1 MSLAIGNFDLDRG
14 FIMSSL
20 KMGVIGI
27 GHLGV
32 HHARIVSSLPEVEL
46 IGICDINASQARRIA
61 SQYKTA
67 AYTDYRQLLTKVDAV
82 SIAVPTPLH
91 YQIAKDFINAQVHCL
106 IEKPIT
112 PNLAEAEELLALVK
126 QKNLILQVGHIE
138 RFNPAVL
145 EAQKYINEP
154 KFIEVN
160 RLGPYDPRVAHISVV
175 LDLMIHDIDIVLYL
189 VQDRILSIDAVGA
202 KVLSHFE
209 DIANAR
215 IRFANGCVANISASR
230 VSLKKFRKIRIF
242 QKDSYLSLD
251 YAKPGLKLY
260 QKKKEDVTSLKDIR
274 VVYPRLVK
282 LEPLAE
288 ELKHFVNC
296 VREGRNPQVT
306 GEHGRDALEIA
317 LEIMRKIKSSE

>member
-1 MSLAIGNFDLDRG
+1 MLPLR
-14 FIMSSL
+14 
-20 KMGVIGI
+20 MGVIGI

-46 IGICDINASQARRIA
+46 VGICDINEPQVRKIAR
-61 SQYKTA
+61 QYKTA
-67 AYTDYRQLLTKVDAV
+67 AYTDYRQLLAKVDAV

-112 PNLAEAEELLALVK
+112 PDLAEAEELLALVK
-126 QKNLILQVGHIE
+126 EKNLILQVGHIE

-145 EAQKYINEP
+145 ESQKYINEP
-154 KFIEVN
+154 KFIEAN

-189 VQDRILSIDAVGA
+189 VQDRIVSIDAVGA
-202 KVLSHFE
+202 KVLSSFE

-215 IRFANGCVANISASR
+215 IRFAHGCVANISASR

-251 YAKPGLKLY
+251 YAKPGLKIY
-260 QKKKEDVTSLKDIR
+260 QKKKEDVTSLKDIKI
-274 VVYPRLVK
+274 VYPRLVK

-296 VREGRNPQVT
+296 VREGRKPQVT

-317 LEIMRKIKSSE
+317 LEIMRKIK

>member
-1 MSLAIGNFDLDRG
+1 MAA
-14 FIMSSL
+14 L

-32 HHARIVSSLPEVEL
+32 HHARIVSSLPDVEL
-46 IGICDINASQARRIA
+46 VGICDINESQVKKFAKL
-61 SQYKTA
+61 YKTT
-67 AYTDYRQLLTKVDAV
+67 AYADYHQLLNKVDAI

-112 PNLAEAEELLALVK
+112 PDLAEAEELLALVT

-154 KFIEVN
+154 KFIEAN

-189 VQDRILSIDAVGA
+189 VQDRIVSIDAVGA
-202 KVLSHFE
+202 KVLSQFE

-215 IRFANGCVANISASR
+215 IRFAHGCVANISASR

-251 YAKPGLKLY
+251 YAKPGLKVY
-260 QKKKEDVTSLKDIR
+260 SKKKEEVTSLKDIK
-274 VVYPRLVK
+274 VFYPRLVK

-288 ELKHFVNC
+288 ELKNFVSC
-296 VREGRNPQVT
+296 VREGRKPQVT

-317 LEIMRKIKSSE
+317 LEIMRKIK

>member
-1 MSLAIGNFDLDRG
+1 MAA
-14 FIMSSL
+14 L

-32 HHARIVSSLPEVEL
+32 HHARIVSSLPDVEL
-46 IGICDINASQARRIA
+46 VGICDINEPQVKKFAKL
-61 SQYKTA
+61 YKTT
-67 AYTDYRQLLTKVDAV
+67 AYTDYHQLLNKVDAI

-112 PNLAEAEELLALVK
+112 PDLAEAEELLTLVK
-126 QKNLILQVGHIE
+126 EKNLILQVGHIE

-154 KFIEVN
+154 KFIEAN

-202 KVLSHFE
+202 KVLSQFE

-215 IRFANGCVANISASR
+215 IRFAHGCVANISASR

-251 YAKPGLKLY
+251 YAKPGLKVY
-260 QKKKEDVTSLKDIR
+260 SKKKEEVTSLKDIK

-288 ELKHFVNC
+288 ELKNFVSC
-296 VREGRNPQVT
+296 VREGRKPQVT

-317 LEIMRKIKSSE
+317 LEIMRKIKG

>member
-1 MSLAIGNFDLDRG
+1 MAA
-14 FIMSSL
+14 L

-32 HHARIVSSLPEVEL
+32 HHARIVSSLPDVEL
-46 IGICDINASQARRIA
+46 VGICDISESQVRKIAR
-61 SQYKTA
+61 QYKTA
-67 AYTDYRQLLTKVDAV
+67 AYTDYRQLLNKVDAV

-112 PNLAEAEELLALVK
+112 PDLAEAEELLSLVK

-145 EAQKYINEP
+145 EAQKYIHEP
-154 KFIEVN
+154 KFIEAN
-160 RLGPYDPRVAHISVV
+160 RLGPYDPRVSHISVV
-175 LDLMIHDIDIVLYL
+175 LDLMIHDLDIVLYL
-189 VQDRILSIDAVGA
+189 VQDRIVSIDAVGA
-202 KVLSHFE
+202 KVLSPFE

-230 VSLKKFRKIRIF
+230 VSLKKSRKIRIF

-251 YAKPGLKLY
+251 YAKPGLKVY
-260 QKKKEDVTSLKDIR
+260 QKKKETVSSLKDIK
-274 VVYPRLVK
+274 VAYPRLVK

-296 VREGRNPQVT
+296 VREGRKPQVT
-306 GEHGRDALEIA
+306 GEQGRDALEIA

>member
-1 MSLAIGNFDLDRG
+1 MAA
-14 FIMSSL
+14 L

-32 HHARIVSSLPEVEL
+32 HHARIVSSLPDVEL
-46 IGICDINASQARRIA
+46 VGICDINEPQVKKFAKL
-61 SQYKTA
+61 YKTA
-67 AYTDYRQLLTKVDAV
+67 AYTDYHQLLDKVDAI

-112 PNLAEAEELLALVK
+112 PALAEAEELLALVK
-126 QKNLILQVGHIE
+126 QNNLILQVGHIE

-145 EAQKYINEP
+145 EAQKYIDEP
-154 KFIEVN
+154 KFIEAN

-189 VQDRILSIDAVGA
+189 VQDRIVSIDAVGA

-251 YAKPGLKLY
+251 YAKPGLKIY
-260 QKKKEDVTSLKDIR
+260 QKKKDEVTSLKDIK

-288 ELKHFVNC
+288 ELKNFVNC
-296 VREGRNPQVT
+296 VRGGRKPQVT

-317 LEIMRKIKSSE
+317 LEIMRKIKG

>member
-1 MSLAIGNFDLDRG
+1 
-14 FIMSSL
+14 
-20 KMGVIGI
+20 
-27 GHLGV
+27 
-32 HHARIVSSLPEVEL
+32 
-46 IGICDINASQARRIA
+46 
-61 SQYKTA
+61 
-67 AYTDYRQLLTKVDAV
+67 
-82 SIAVPTPLH
+82 LH

-112 PNLAEAEELLALVK
+112 PDLAEAEELLDLVK

-154 KFIEVN
+154 KFIEAN

-189 VQDRILSIDAVGA
+189 VQDQIVSIDAVGA

-215 IRFANGCVANISASR
+215 IRFAHGCVANISASR

-251 YAKPGLKLY
+251 YAKPGLKIY
-260 QKKKEDVTSLKDIR
+260 QKKKDDVTSLKDIK

-296 VREGRNPQVT
+296 VREGRKPQVT

-317 LEIMRKIKSSE
+317 LEVMRKIK

>member
-1 MSLAIGNFDLDRG
+1 MAA
-14 FIMSSL
+14 L

-46 IGICDINASQARRIA
+46 VGICDINESQVKKIAR
-61 SQYKTA
+61 QYKTS
-67 AYTDYRQLLTKVDAV
+67 AYTDYRHLLPKVNAV

-112 PNLAEAEELLALVK
+112 PDLAEAEELLALVK

-145 EAQKYINEP
+145 EAQKYIHEP
-154 KFIEVN
+154 KFIEAN

-175 LDLMIHDIDIVLYL
+175 LDLMIHDLDIVLYL
-189 VQDRILSIDAVGA
+189 VQDRIVSIDAVGA
-202 KVLSHFE
+202 KVLSQFE

-215 IRFANGCVANISASR
+215 IRFAQGCVANISASR

-251 YAKPGLKLY
+251 YAKPGLKVY
-260 QKKKEDVTSLKDIR
+260 QKKKEEVSSLKDIK

-282 LEPLAE
+282 VEPLAE

-296 VREGRNPQVT
+296 IREGRKPQVT

-317 LEIMRKIKSSE
+317 LEIMRKIKG

>member
-1 MSLAIGNFDLDRG
+1 
-14 FIMSSL
+14 MSSL

-32 HHARIVSSLPEVEL
+32 HHARIVSSLPDVEL
-46 IGICDINASQARRIA
+46 VGICDINEPQVKKFAKL
-61 SQYKTA
+61 YKTT
-67 AYTDYRQLLTKVDAV
+67 AYTDYHQLLDKVDAI

-112 PNLAEAEELLALVK
+112 PALAEAEELLALVK
-126 QKNLILQVGHIE
+126 QNNLILQVGHIE

-154 KFIEVN
+154 KFIEAN

-189 VQDRILSIDAVGA
+189 VQDRIVSIDAVGA

-251 YAKPGLKLY
+251 YAKPGLKVY
-260 QKKKEDVTSLKDIR
+260 QKKKDEVISLKDIK
-274 VVYPRLVK
+274 VIYPRLVK
-282 LEPLAE
+282 VEPLAE
-288 ELKHFVNC
+288 ELKNFVSC
-296 VREGRNPQVT
+296 VREGRKPQVT

-317 LEIMRKIKSSE
+317 LEIMRKIK

>member
-1 MSLAIGNFDLDRG
+1 MTA
-14 FIMSSL
+14 L

-46 IGICDINASQARRIA
+46 IGICDINESQVRKIAR
-61 SQYKTA
+61 QYKTT
-67 AYTDYRQLLTKVDAV
+67 AYTDYRQLLSKVDAV
-82 SIAVPTPLH
+82 SIAVPTPWH
-91 YQIAKDFINAQVHCL
+91 YQIAKDFINARVHCL

-112 PNLAEAEELLALVK
+112 PDLPEAEELVDLVK

-154 KFIEVN
+154 KFIEAN

-189 VQDRILSIDAVGA
+189 VQDQILSIDAVGA

-215 IRFANGCVANISASR
+215 IRFAHGCVATISASR

-251 YAKPGLKLY
+251 YAKPGLKIY
-260 QKKKEDVTSLKDIR
+260 QKKKEDVTSLKDIK

-296 VREGRNPQVT
+296 VREGRKPQVT

-317 LEIMRKIKSSE
+317 LEIMRKIKQ

>member
-1 MSLAIGNFDLDRG
+1 
-14 FIMSSL
+14 MSSL